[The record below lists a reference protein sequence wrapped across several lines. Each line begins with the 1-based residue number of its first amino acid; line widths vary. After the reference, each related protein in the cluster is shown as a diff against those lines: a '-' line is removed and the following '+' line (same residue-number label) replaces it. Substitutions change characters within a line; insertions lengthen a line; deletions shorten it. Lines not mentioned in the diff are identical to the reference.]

1 MTKPKVTIDVVSDV
15 VCPWCYIGKR
25 RLEKAID
32 QLKDTLEVEVHYH
45 AFELNPNTPQSG
57 FDHKKYLIEKFGSE
71 ERYQQ
76 LTDNVS
82 SVAAQEGLHFNYALQ
97 TKSPNTLDAH
107 RIIWYAGKEG
117 KQLPVVEALFK
128 AYFEQGIDMTKQE
141 NLVAIAAANGLDAE
155 KVKELLTT
163 DLGTQEV
170 RERELVNSKIGIT
183 GVPFYIINNK
193 YAVSGA
199 QSTEVFLEALPDIA
213 SKELAQGEA
222 CDVDGEN
229 C

>member
-45 AFELNPNTPQSG
+45 AFELNPNTPQNG
-57 FDHKKYLIEKFGSE
+57 YDQKEYLAEKFGGE

-82 SVAAQEGLHFNYALQ
+82 SVAAQEGLHFNYAIQ
-97 TKSPNTLDAH
+97 GKSPNTLDAH
-107 RIIWYAGKEG
+107 RVIWYAGKEG
-117 KQLPVVEALFK
+117 KQLPVVEAMFK
-128 AYFEQGIDMTKQE
+128 AYFEQGVDMTKQE
-141 NLVAIAAANGLDAE
+141 NLVTIAAANGLDAD
-155 KVKELLTT
+155 KVKELLAT
-163 DLGTQEV
+163 DLGKQEV
-170 RERELVNSKIGIT
+170 REREVVNGKQGIT

-193 YAVSGA
+193 YAISGA
-199 QSTEVFLEALPDIA
+199 QPTEAFLEALPDIA
-213 SKELAQGEA
+213 SKELAEGA
-222 CDVDGEN
+222 SCDVDAEN